1 MVDKRALSAVPR
13 WVAGLLAAALA
24 GQLAL
29 RSQQALP
36 QARAEDMPHAPSVG
50 GYRLAGLGDPL
61 PLASAT
67 MMWLQA
73 FDNQPGVSVPYRELD
88 FTQATRWL
96 KVILTLDPNANYPL
110 LVASRVYGEVP
121 DASRQRQM
129 LAFVAREFEAAP
141 AQRWPW
147 MAHAALVAKHK
158 LKDTALALTLARS
171 LRHYGEAFPT
181 VVPAWARQMEIA
193 VLEDLGE
200 DEAARILIGGL
211 LQSGKIKDP
220 QELRFL
226 EERLLRDKS
235 KEVPMAQ

>member
-1 MVDKRALSAVPR
+1 MVEKRALNAVPG
-13 WVAGLLAAALA
+13 WVMGLLAASLA
-24 GQLAL
+24 AQLAL
-29 RSQQALP
+29 RSQQPLP
-36 QARAEDMPHAPSVG
+36 QARAQDMPAAPSLNG
-50 GYRLAGLGDPL
+50 FRLAGLGDPL
-61 PLASAT
+61 PLAGAT

-88 FTQATRWL
+88 FERATRWL
-96 KVILTLDPNANYPL
+96 KLILTLDPNSNYPL

-121 DASRQRQM
+121 DPARQRLM

-158 LKDTALALTLARS
+158 LKDQALALQLARS
-171 LRHYGEAFPT
+171 LRHYGEAYPA

-200 DEAARILIGGL
+200 DEAAKILIGGL
-211 LQSGKIKDP
+211 LQSGKIKDT

-235 KEVPMAQ
+235 KEVPIAQ